1 MSLAIGIAT
10 LLLGWVVVGLV
21 QGTLGPWKRL
31 AQRFR
36 QSRPPPLEQRYR
48 FASARLITDVGT
60 LLEQKSEFGGTL
72 IVGTGPDGL
81 YLADAV
87 FRPFIPP
94 VLVPWDAIR
103 SSERGRD
110 FGQDWVDLVI
120 GDQPEVVMRLFGDAG
135 LAALGGWQF
144 AEATR
149 RRPN

>member
-1 MSLAIGIAT
+1 MSLAIGIAA
-10 LLLGWVVVGLV
+10 LLLAWVVMGLV
-21 QGTLGPWKRL
+21 QGFLGPWKRL

-36 QSRPPPLEQRYR
+36 QSRPPPLKQRYR

-60 LLEQKSEFGGTL
+60 WLEPQAEFWGTL
-72 IVGTGPDGL
+72 TVGTGPDGL
-81 YLADAV
+81 YLADAIL
-87 FRPFIPP
+87 RPFVPP

-103 SSERGRD
+103 SAERGRD

>member
-1 MSLAIGIAT
+1 M
-10 LLLGWVVVGLV
+10 GLF

-36 QSRPPPLEQRYR
+36 QSRPPLLEQRYR

-60 LLEQKSEFGGTL
+60 LLEREATFVGTL
-72 IVGTGPDGL
+72 TVGTGPDGL
-81 YLADAV
+81 YVADTIL
-87 FRPFIPP
+87 RPFIPP
-94 VLVPWDAIR
+94 LLVPWDAIR
-103 SSERGRD
+103 NSERGRD

-120 GDQPEVVMRLFGDAG
+120 GDQPEVVMRLYGDAAF
-135 LAALGGWQF
+135 AALGGWRF